1 MHQPNYHANNQ
12 FLLMGVTIFASITA
26 AVIISTLIIMTLM
39 KGEIAG
45 ALSSQVQ
52 TMPTTVQNTGTCTV
66 PAGEVQATTAQP
78 ASVEVTVPA
87 TVSFV
92 SGVHHMLPAVHNSF
106 NNTSTTTTT
115 NNVTN
120 TEINSKTVIK
130 DSYNNDNDTTVIK
143 DNTVNINSNNKT
155 IDSNNTVKT
164 NVIGNTVNSN
174 SNNTSN
180 TTTNTTTT
188 TNNVIGNTTNVASN
202 NTVNSNSNNTV
213 TKTTNV
219 VENHVLSDN
228 VTVIAPSI

>member
-1 MHQPNYHANNQ
+1 MHQSHYQSNNQ

-52 TMPTTVQNTGTCTV
+52 TTPATVQTTGTCAV
-66 PAGEVQATTAQP
+66 PANEVQANTAQ
-78 ASVEVTVPA
+78 SVSAETTLPTA
-87 TVSFV
+87 VSFV
-92 SGVHHMLPAVHNSF
+92 SGVHHMLPAVQNSF

-120 TEINSKTVIK
+120 AEIHKKTIIN
-130 DSYNNDNDTTVIK
+130 DSYNTDNYTITVVK
-143 DNTVNINSNNKT
+143 DNTVNVNSNNKT

-180 TTTNTTTT
+180 TTTNTTT
-188 TNNVIGNTTNVASN
+188 NNVIGNTTNVASN
-202 NTVNSNSNNTV
+202 NTVNSNSNNTM

-219 VENHVLSDN
+219 VENHLLSDN
-228 VTVIAPSI
+228 VTVVAPSV

>member
-1 MHQPNYHANNQ
+1 
-12 FLLMGVTIFASITA
+12 MGVTIFASITA

-39 KGEIAG
+39 RGEIAG
-45 ALSSQVQ
+45 ALSSHVQ
-52 TMPTTVQNTGTCTV
+52 TNTPTVQTTGACVV
-66 PAGEVQATTAQP
+66 PANEVYADASQP
-78 ASVEVTVPA
+78 VSADMPA
-87 TVSFV
+87 TSAGVSFV
-92 SGVHHMLPAVHNSF
+92 SGVHHMLPAAHNSF

-120 TEINSKTVIK
+120 IEVHNKTIIN
-130 DSYNNDNDTTVIK
+130 DSYNNDNDTITVVK
-143 DNTVNINSNNKT
+143 DNTVNVNSNNKT

-219 VENHVLSDN
+219 VENHLLSDN
-228 VTVIAPSI
+228 VTVIVPSV

>member
-1 MHQPNYHANNQ
+1 MQQSNYQSNNQ

-26 AVIISTLIIMTLM
+26 AVIISTPIIMTLM

-52 TMPTTVQNTGTCTV
+52 TNTPTTQVTGTCTV
-66 PAGEVQATTAQP
+66 PANEVHASTAHP
-78 ASVEVTVPA
+78 
-87 TVSFV
+87 VSADMPTAPTAVFV
-92 SGVHHMLPAVHNSF
+92 SGVHHMLPVAHNSF

-115 NNVTN
+115 NNVTS
-120 TEINSKTVIK
+120 TEVHNKTIIN
-130 DSYNNDNDTTVIK
+130 DSYNNDNDTITVVK
-143 DNTVNINSNNKT
+143 DNTVNVNSNNKT

-164 NVIGNTVNSN
+164 NVIGNTVSSN

-180 TTTNTTTT
+180 TTTTTH
-188 TNNVIGNTTNVASN
+188 NVIGNTTNVASN
-202 NTVNSNSNNTV
+202 NTVNSNSNNTT

-228 VTVIAPSI
+228 VTVIVPTI

>member
-1 MHQPNYHANNQ
+1 
-12 FLLMGVTIFASITA
+12 MGVTIFASITA

-66 PAGEVQATTAQP
+66 PASEVQAATTQS
-78 ASVEVTVPA
+78 ASVEITTPA
-87 TVSFV
+87 VVSFV
-92 SGVHHMLPAVHNSF
+92 SGVHHMLPVAHNSF

-120 TEINSKTVIK
+120 TEIHSKTVIK
-130 DSYNNDNDTTVIK
+130 DSYNSDNDTTVIK
-143 DNTVNINSNNKT
+143 DNTVNVNSNNKT

-180 TTTNTTTT
+180 TTTNTTT
-188 TNNVIGNTTNVASN
+188 NNVIGNTTNVASN
-202 NTVNSNSNNTV
+202 NTVNSNSNNTM
-213 TKTTNV
+213 TNTTNV

-228 VTVIAPSI
+228 VTVIAPSV